1 MRAARERRLTEHESQ
16 HRIDEIRQARG
27 EENRADASGAP
38 VRRAGRSPQML
49 HRCCMH
55 EMELISVRWNY
66 PRLGPVVVRLTDTD
80 RVVGVSALLS
90 AALTPTLALCV
101 NFGRQL

>member
-1 MRAARERRLTEHESQ
+1 MGAGVRAARERRLTEHESQ

-49 HRCCMH
+49 CCMH
-55 EMELISVRWNY
+55 EMEY
-66 PRLGPVVVRLTDTD
+66 M
-80 RVVGVSALLS
+80 
-90 AALTPTLALCV
+90 
-101 NFGRQL
+101 